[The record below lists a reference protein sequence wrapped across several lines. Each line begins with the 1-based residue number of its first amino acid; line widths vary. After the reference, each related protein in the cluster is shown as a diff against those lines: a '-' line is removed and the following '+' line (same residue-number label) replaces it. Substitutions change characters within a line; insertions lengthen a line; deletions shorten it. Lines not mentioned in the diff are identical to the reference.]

1 MFNTIIISGRIT
13 HSPELKTTPN
23 GIPVI
28 SFSIANESGYGEE
41 KHTNF
46 INIVAWRKT
55 AELISKYFSK
65 GSMIG
70 IEGSLQARQYKD
82 KQGNNRTA
90 FEVVASGV
98 QFMESKKA
106 AEESTAAAQAADNVP
121 EYTPESVPDFE
132 TISGDEDLPF

>member
-13 HSPELKTTPN
+13 HSLELKTTPN

-46 INIVAWRKT
+46 INVVAWRKT

-70 IEGSLQARQYKD
+70 IAGSLQARQYKD
-82 KQGNNRTA
+82 RQGNNRTA

-106 AEESTAAAQAADNVP
+106 AEESTAAGTVEESGPEFETNVP
-121 EYTPESVPDFE
+121 EFE
-132 TISGDEDLPF
+132 TIGGDADLPF

>member
-13 HSPELKTTPN
+13 HSLELKATTN
-23 GIPVI
+23 GTPVI
-28 SFSIANESGYGEE
+28 TFSIANESGYGED

-46 INIVAWRKT
+46 ITVKAWRKT

-70 IEGSLQARQYKD
+70 IEGSLQTRQYKD

-90 FEVVASGV
+90 FEIVASGV

-106 AEESTAAAQAADNVP
+106 AEESTASGGVSYFAEGELEAG
-121 EYTPESVPDFE
+121 FE
-132 TISGDEDLPF
+132 TLSEEEGLPF